1 VQVISCMVFIFLL
14 LLLSISNSHF
24 LSFPQKKYTKQ
35 VDCSKLGA
43 SCQECNSYESCGWC
57 GATEKCMNS
66 TNRTPD
72 GNCDIWWLSCS
83 DEDSCLDHQDCS
95 PCTTGGCGWCDDNQ
109 CLRGTIQGPENAT
122 CQQWVF
128 GHDANCTKNCK
139 DYSDCFSCM
148 SGVNGSPTSCGW
160 CNFTSSCLPGNLNGT
175 STGFCE
181 KWLWNTCTS
190 SGEKIECTKH
200 TNCST
205 CVGDMSDQC
214 GWCEDT
220 NTCLQKNQECSNF
233 KKDKTC
239 SDSCF
244 DFSDNCTVCSANK
257 NCGWCNSTLCVEGSL
272 NGPSFA
278 NCTKWSFQNCTK
290 NDTCPLYTDCLSC
303 LNLNE
308 GSCGWC
314 ENGASSGCMDT
325 SDHSS
330 CEGQWKTMQCTAYVF
345 TCSSLTTCEDC
356 VNYPPGECVWCGQ
369 EGACRLAIDVGT
381 SCQYSCGQNMALGPG
396 VIAALVI
403 VGVSILGLGFGLW
416 YRFYWV
422 KRHYYERLR

>member
-1 VQVISCMVFIFLL
+1 VKNGFGIHVQVQAKKLNVQNIPIALHVLEICQINVVGVKTPTPVYKRIKSVPISRKTKLVQ
-14 LLLSISNSHF
+14 
-24 LSFPQKKYTKQ
+24 QKTHALTFRIIVLFAQQTK
-35 VDCSKLGA
+35 
-43 SCQECNSYESCGWC
+43 
-57 GATEKCMNS
+57 
-66 TNRTPD
+66 
-72 GNCDIWWLSCS
+72 I
-83 DEDSCLDHQDCS
+83 
-95 PCTTGGCGWCDDNQ
+95 
-109 CLRGTIQGPENAT
+109 
-122 CQQWVF
+122 
-128 GHDANCTKNCK
+128 
-139 DYSDCFSCM
+139 
-148 SGVNGSPTSCGW
+148 
-160 CNFTSSCLPGNLNGT
+160 
-175 STGFCE
+175 
-181 KWLWNTCTS
+181 
-190 SGEKIECTKH
+190 
-200 TNCST
+200 
-205 CVGDMSDQC
+205 
-214 GWCEDT
+214 
-220 NTCLQKNQECSNF
+220 
-233 KKDKTC
+233 
-239 SDSCF
+239 
-244 DFSDNCTVCSANK
+244 
-257 NCGWCNSTLCVEGSL
+257 WCNSTLCVEGSL